1 MDEGAFAD
9 AISGKDVDENYV
21 VIDGERGHRRAVGPD
36 EIVLTPAFSV
46 ALEGEIGIVGDQV
59 AVYVLHSL
67 LHQFIC

>member
-9 AISGKDVDENYV
+9 AISGKDIDENYV
-21 VIDGERGHRRAVGPD
+21 VIDGESGNRRAVGPD
-36 EIVLTPAFSV
+36 EIVLTPAFAV